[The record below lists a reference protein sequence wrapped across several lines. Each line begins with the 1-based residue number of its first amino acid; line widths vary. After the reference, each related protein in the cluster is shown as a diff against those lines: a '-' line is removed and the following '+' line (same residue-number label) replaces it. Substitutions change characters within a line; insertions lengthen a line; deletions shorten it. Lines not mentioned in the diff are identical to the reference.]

1 MKRGFTLIELMIVVG
16 IIGILSMLALPA
28 YQDYTKRAYITEGL
42 ELAGGLKNKMIDFY
56 TNEGRW
62 PETAHE
68 LDGRFDDGN
77 NRDPNT
83 GYVDPSK
90 LLGKTQGQAV
100 YDIRTF
106 STWEYTFKNPA
117 EVNRGVLLIFYNEKI
132 DSSFSPPQF
141 ASQAYPT
148 NGLHLALATN
158 DSSTGG
164 SIQWSC
170 VAKGKKILLQWL
182 PANCRD
188 QILTNGAVSPYEQ

>member
-1 MKRGFTLIELMIVVG
+1 MKQGFTLIELMIVVG
-16 IIGILSMLALPA
+16 IMGILSMLALPA
-28 YQDYTKRAYITEGL
+28 YQDYTKRTYIAEGL
-42 ELAGGLKNKMIDFY
+42 ALASGLKNEMMDFY
-56 TNEGRW
+56 ANTGRW
-62 PETAHE
+62 PDTASE
-68 LDGRFDDGN
+68 LDERFDDGSN
-77 NRDPNT
+77 HDPNT

-132 DSSFSPPQF
+132 DPTFSPPQF

-158 DSSTGG
+158 DSSNGG

-170 VAKGKKILLQWL
+170 IAKGNKIQLKWL
-182 PANCRD
+182 PSNCRD
-188 QILTNGAVSPYEQ
+188 QILTNGAVSAYE